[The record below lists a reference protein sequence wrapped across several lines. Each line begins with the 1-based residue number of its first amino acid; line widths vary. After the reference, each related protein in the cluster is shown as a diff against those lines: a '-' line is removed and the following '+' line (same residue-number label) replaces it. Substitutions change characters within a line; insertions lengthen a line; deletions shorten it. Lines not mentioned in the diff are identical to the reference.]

1 MQTPMLGTR
10 HELVARQCGAV
21 QEKHQGDTEIGDH
34 AKVQRAVTGSD
45 FGAISAMPMAV
56 SMISTNPSIRS

>member
-1 MQTPMLGTR
+1 
-10 HELVARQCGAV
+10 V

-34 AKVQRAVTGSD
+34 AKAQRAVTGSD